1 MSKDVEILKQ
11 LIKEVKEEMKSGVL
25 KENKEPKTKKETLNE
40 FVIKNVMEHIR
51 ESGG

>member
-11 LIKEVKEEMKSGVL
+11 LIKEVKDEMNGKVL
-25 KENKEPKTKKETLNE
+25 KENREVKTKKETLNE

-51 ESGG
+51 KSGG